1 MATSST
7 LAIDWPATIPAIAAV
22 AAAII
27 ALCALRYSKT
37 SADAAQK
44 STEAAQQANELMASH
59 LKLTAE
65 AQHRQIRNEIAESQP
80 YIAWRCSGGS
90 IEGQYFGFTNQGAVM
105 ANPKVIVDNGFEGWV
120 EPKDVI
126 ANGQQ
131 ANLKIKIPKGQQLPK
146 EVKVSIEFTDKRSER
161 RKIDFNLMSHSVG
174 KFFDFPPVPA

>member
-1 MATSST
+1 MATLTT
-7 LAIDWPATIPAIAAV
+7 LSIDWPATIAAIAAV

-27 ALCALRYSKT
+27 ALCALRHSKT

-44 STEAAQQANELMASH
+44 SAEAAQQSNELMARQ

-65 AQHRQIRNEIAESQP
+65 AQQRQIQNEIAESQP

-90 IEGQYFGFTNQGAVM
+90 SEGQFFGFTNHGAVM
-105 ANPKVIVDNGFEGWV
+105 ANPKVLVDNGFEGWV

-131 ANLKIKIPKGQQLPK
+131 ANLKIKIQKGKQLPK

-174 KFFDFPPVPA
+174 KFFNYPPVPA